1 MNYKFISY
9 IAIFCLTLI
18 FVNSISAT
26 PRDVRVIWAGSASSN
41 KIAITFDDG
50 PTPSND
56 DMILDVLKDAG
67 ARATFFEVGQRVKN
81 SGAEGRRVL
90 KRMLDE
96 GHEIGNHSYSH
107 LNAAHLS
114 NSALQQDVELTQRI
128 IESACGYRPIL
139 YRPPGG
145 GIDFPAVRSLASTDI
160 QTVVMWSID
169 PMDWKRPGRKKIW
182 KYIADN
188 LSPGAIILL
197 HDTHID
203 TIKALP
209 LLIDLIQARGYEIV
223 TVSEL
228 LR

>member
-1 MNYKFISY
+1 
-9 IAIFCLTLI
+9 
-18 FVNSISAT
+18 
-26 PRDVRVIWAGSASSN
+26 
-41 KIAITFDDG
+41 
-50 PTPSND
+50 
-56 DMILDVLKDAG
+56 
-67 ARATFFEVGQRVKN
+67 
-81 SGAEGRRVL
+81 
-90 KRMLDE
+90 MLDE

-169 PMDWKRPGRKKIW
+169 PMDWQRPGRKKIW